1 MKFIEKIKDQA
12 RKEKKKIVLPETMDE
27 RVLKAA
33 KIITKENMAEIIL
46 LGNKEKVL
54 TAHPELINVKIID
67 PLTSDLTEEFT
78 QKLYELRKEKGMT
91 LEEAKKLL
99 TEDFMYFACMLVKEN
114 MADGIVSGA
123 CHSTANTLRPALQII
138 KTKKDAKLVSTFF
151 LMEFPNCE
159 YKEDGIYVFA
169 DCGLVQNPTR
179 EELASIAIDSA
190 KSFENLTN
198 EQACVALLSYSTKG
212 SAKHADV
219 DKVAEASN
227 IAEQSAPAM
236 LIDGELQLDAAIV
249 PEVAKL
255 KAKESKVA
263 GKANVLIFPN
273 LDAGNIGYK
282 LVQRF
287 AHADA
292 YGPVTQGMA
301 APVNDLSRGCSVTD
315 IVGTVAITA
324 VQAINR
330 ERK

>member
-1 MKFIEKIKDQA
+1 M
-12 RKEKKKIVLPETMDE
+12 
-27 RVLKAA
+27 
-33 KIITKENMAEIIL
+33 EI
-46 LGNKEKVL
+46 
-54 TAHPELINVKIID
+54 
-67 PLTSDLTEEFT
+67 
-78 QKLYELRKEKGMT
+78 
-91 LEEAKKLL
+91 
-99 TEDFMYFACMLVKEN
+99 
-114 MADGIVSGA
+114 
-123 CHSTANTLRPALQII
+123 
-138 KTKKDAKLVSTFF
+138 
-151 LMEFPNCE
+151 PNCE

>member
-1 MKFIEKIKDQA
+1 
-12 RKEKKKIVLPETMDE
+12 
-27 RVLKAA
+27 
-33 KIITKENMAEIIL
+33 
-46 LGNKEKVL
+46 
-54 TAHPELINVKIID
+54 
-67 PLTSDLTEEFT
+67 
-78 QKLYELRKEKGMT
+78 
-91 LEEAKKLL
+91 
-99 TEDFMYFACMLVKEN
+99 MYFACMLVKEN

-151 LMEFPNCE
+151 LMEIPNCE